1 MPLDA
6 SIQHGIRHLRNTDPI
21 MRNVIRK
28 AGPFRLHRRNDRFHA
43 LALAIVSQQISGKAA
58 RSVWAK
64 LKTIASPLSPERIL
78 ELPIEELRK
87 AGLSGQKASYLL
99 DLANHVCDGRLQL
112 NRIGRRS
119 DEEVIEALVAV
130 KGIGLWTAQMFLIFS
145 LGRLDVLPHADLDC
159 GRRYRDSTISTN
171 CPTAKPA
178 TALQNRGGHMPA
190 SRRGIAGAAWIESKG
205 SAKRI
210 RTAVGAV
217 YDRARS
223 IMSRNIEL
231 KGCGRS

>member
-6 SIQHGIRHLRNTDPI
+6 SIQHGIRHLRKTDPI
-21 MRNVIRK
+21 MRKVIRK
-28 AGPFRLHRRNDRFHA
+28 AGPFKLNRQNDRFHA

-87 AGLSGQKASYLL
+87 AGLSRQKASYLL
-99 DLANHVCDGRLQL
+99 DLANHVCDGRLRL
-112 NRIGRRS
+112 NRIGRLS

-145 LGRLDVLPHADLDC
+145 LSRLDVLPHADL
-159 GRRYRDSTISTN
+159 G
-171 CPTAKPA
+171 
-178 TALQNRGGHMPA
+178 L
-190 SRRGIAGAAWIESKG
+190 
-205 SAKRI
+205 
-210 RTAVGAV
+210 RTAIQRL
-217 YDRARS
+217 YDLDALPDRETCHRIAEPWRPYASIATWYCWRS
-223 IMSRNIEL
+223 L
-231 KGCGRS
+231 A